1 MKKEVQTGG
10 KTEDARD
17 VREKGTGEE
26 EELSLF
32 ERKMAERQRASERE
46 SVPSG
51 KRKDARRGGRGN
63 GARGALE
70 AELCVLLNA
79 GHKLPVFCFRKTMRE
94 LTQGRGKS
102 DEPGRAA
109 GRTLFSA
116 SPSLAGWTCILFPR
130 ALEYSRC
137 ARPLFRRRTHKSH
150 FLRDRRAFFR
160 KSSLYIGQLPCH
172 SSVVNETLH

>member
-1 MKKEVQTGG
+1 MPRRV
-10 KTEDARD
+10 
-17 VREKGTGEE
+17 
-26 EELSLF
+26 
-32 ERKMAERQRASERE
+32 ASGERE
-46 SVPSG
+46 
-51 KRKDARRGGRGN
+51 D

-102 DEPGRAA
+102 DERGRAA

-130 ALEYSRC
+130 ALEYSLDARGHFSEGGRTSHTSC
-137 ARPLFRRRTHKSH
+137 AIGELFSESH
-150 FLRDRRAFFR
+150 PFT
-160 KSSLYIGQLPCH
+160 SSNFHVTLP
-172 SSVVNETLH
+172 S

>member
-1 MKKEVQTGG
+1 MGRAREGNGRGRRVVSVRKKDG
-10 KTEDARD
+10 
-17 VREKGTGEE
+17 REI
-26 EELSLF
+26 
-32 ERKMAERQRASERE
+32 ASEGE
-46 SVPSG
+46 SVPRRVASG
-51 KRKDARRGGRGN
+51 KRKDARGRRGGRGN

-102 DEPGRAA
+102 DERGRAA
-109 GRTLFSA
+109 ERTLFSA

-160 KSSLYIGQLPCH
+160 KSSLYIEQLPRH
-172 SSVVNETLH
+172 SPAVRNEILH